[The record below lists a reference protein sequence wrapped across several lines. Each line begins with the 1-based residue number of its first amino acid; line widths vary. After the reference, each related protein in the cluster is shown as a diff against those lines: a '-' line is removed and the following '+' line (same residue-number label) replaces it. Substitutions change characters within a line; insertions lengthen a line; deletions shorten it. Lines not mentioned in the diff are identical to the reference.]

1 MPGGVDWFSDTK
13 ISLPNPPPSDPL
25 IDLGGFW
32 FHAGGICLNITAAAQ
47 EALSMPTQVTPSTE
61 NG

>member
-1 MPGGVDWFSDTK
+1 MPGGTDWFSDTQ

-32 FHAGGICLNITAAAQ
+32 FTAGGICHPITQAAQ
-47 EALSMPTQVTPSTE
+47 EDLSQPFQVPPQS
-61 NG
+61 G